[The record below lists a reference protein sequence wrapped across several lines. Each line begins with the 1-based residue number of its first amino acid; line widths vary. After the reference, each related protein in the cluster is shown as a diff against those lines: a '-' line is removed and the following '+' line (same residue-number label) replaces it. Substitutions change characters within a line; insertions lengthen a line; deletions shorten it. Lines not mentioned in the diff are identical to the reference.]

1 MVWYNEFMKISR
13 LSTSQLKKKLQKG
26 KVLVLY
32 GPRRVGKT
40 TLIKEV
46 LSKQHVKYKLLNGDE
61 LTTRESL
68 SSQSQQILSEVLD
81 DNVVLAI
88 DEAQKI
94 ENIGLNLK
102 ILVDN
107 YPDRIF
113 LASGSASFDLANK
126 VGEPLTGRKNT
137 SLLYPICFEELKKQ
151 FGLYE
156 AKKQL
161 DRWLIYGTYPEVV
174 TTENVQKRKD
184 YLDELVGSYLYKD
197 ILEMEGIKHPDKLVN
212 LLRLL
217 AFQIGNEVSITELA
231 SNLSIN
237 RETVER
243 YMDLLEKSFVIFR
256 VSGFSRNLR
265 KEIAKNDRYYFYDNG
280 VRNSLIQN
288 FNPLHL
294 RDDIGKLWENFMYI
308 ERIKANHYSNRHA
321 NIYFWRTYDQ
331 KEIDMVEEREGKL
344 FGYEFKWQGKIKT
357 VTKNTFLETYTN
369 SQVETITRDN
379 FESFLKI
386 IHNFT

>member
-13 LSTSQLKKKLQKG
+13 LSTSQLKKRLQKG

>member
-184 YLDELVGSYLYKD
+184 Y
-197 ILEMEGIKHPDKLVN
+197 
-212 LLRLL
+212 
-217 AFQIGNEVSITELA
+217 
-231 SNLSIN
+231 
-237 RETVER
+237 
-243 YMDLLEKSFVIFR
+243 
-256 VSGFSRNLR
+256 
-265 KEIAKNDRYYFYDNG
+265 
-280 VRNSLIQN
+280 
-288 FNPLHL
+288 
-294 RDDIGKLWENFMYI
+294 
-308 ERIKANHYSNRHA
+308 
-321 NIYFWRTYDQ
+321 
-331 KEIDMVEEREGKL
+331 
-344 FGYEFKWQGKIKT
+344 
-357 VTKNTFLETYTN
+357 
-369 SQVETITRDN
+369 
-379 FESFLKI
+379 
-386 IHNFT
+386 

>member
-1 MVWYNEFMKISR
+1 MVWYNVLMVIPR
-13 LSTSQLKKKLQKG
+13 IAIGNILKKLDKG

-40 TLIKEV
+40 TLIKEL
-46 LSKQHVKYKLLNGDE
+46 LSLQKDKHLLLNGDE
-61 LTTRESL
+61 LSVRESL
-68 SSQSQQILSEVLD
+68 SSQDKQTLTELLSDNKILAV
-81 DNVVLAI
+81 
-88 DEAQKI
+88 DEAQRVD
-94 ENIGLNLK
+94 NIGLNLK

-107 YPDRIF
+107 FPDRIF

-126 VGEPLTGRKNT
+126 VGEPLIGRKNT
-137 SLLYPICFEELKKQ
+137 SLLYPICFEELKAV
-151 FGLYE
+151 FGPYE
-156 AKKQL
+156 TKKQL
-161 DRWLIYGTYPEVV
+161 ERWLIFGTYPEVV
-174 TTENVQKRKD
+174 TQEDVQERKN

-197 ILEMEGIKHPDKLVN
+197 ILEMEGVKHPEKLVD

-217 AFQIGNEVSITELA
+217 AFQIGQEVSLAELA
-231 SNLSIN
+231 SNLAIN

-243 YMDLLEKSFVIFR
+243 YLDLLEKSFVIFK

-294 RDDIGKLWENFMYI
+294 RDDVGKLWENFLYI
-308 ERIKANHYSNRHA
+308 ERIKANHYSNRHV

-331 KEIDMVEEREGKL
+331 KEIDLIEERDGKL
-344 FGYEFKWQGKIKT
+344 FGYEFKWQGKIKSS
-357 VTKNTFLETYTN
+357 VSQTFLETYKN
-369 SQVETITRDN
+369 AEVKTITKDS
-379 FESFLKI
+379 FEKFLQI
-386 IHNFT
+386 TSG

>member
-1 MVWYNEFMKISR
+1 MKIPR
-13 LSTSQLKKKLQKG
+13 IAENIIKKKLIKG

-40 TLIKEV
+40 TLIKEILTKQKSKYLLLSGDV
-46 LSKQHVKYKLLNGDE
+46 LSE
-61 LTTRESL
+61 RESL
-68 SSQSQQILSEVLD
+68 SSQETRLLSQVLADNQILAV
-81 DNVVLAI
+81 

-107 YPDRIF
+107 FPDRIF

-137 SLLYPICFEELKKQ
+137 ALLYPICFEELTAY
-151 FGLYE
+151 LNPHE
-156 AKKQL
+156 AYTQL
-161 DRWLIYGTYPEVV
+161 ERWLIYGTYPEIV
-174 TTENVQKRKD
+174 TEENNQKREN

-197 ILEMEGIKHPDKLVN
+197 ILEMEGLKHPDKLVD

-217 AFQIGNEVSITELA
+217 AFQIGQEVSLSELA

-243 YMDLLEKSFVIFR
+243 YLDLLEKSFVIFR

-308 ERIKANHYSNRHA
+308 ERIKANHYNGRHA

-331 KEIDMVEEREGKL
+331 KEIDMIEEREGKL
-344 FGYEFKWQGKIKT
+344 FGYEFKWQGEIKKT
-357 VTKNTFLETYTN
+357 TKNEFLETYKN
-369 SQVETITRDN
+369 SEIRTITKDN
-379 FESFLKI
+379 FEAFLKVGSKKI
-386 IHNFT
+386 VN